1 MSIKLL
7 TWFTTYII
15 IILCELGDKTQVAV
29 LLFTSNNP
37 RKKWTI
43 FIASSLALVLCVII
57 EVTIG
62 LTLARYIGPNIINK
76 FAGCIF
82 LLLGL
87 IMFFKYLNIAEKI
100 IRILNENNIIRVKEP
115 AKSVEAEI

>member
-1 MSIKLL
+1 MSIKFL

-43 FIASSLALVLCVII
+43 FIASSLALVLCVIV

-62 LTLARYIGPNIINK
+62 LSLARYIGPDIINK
-76 FAGCIF
+76 FAGGIF
-82 LLLGL
+82 LLLG
-87 IMFFKYLNIAEKI
+87 IIIFFKYLNITEKI
-100 IRILNENNIIRVKEP
+100 TSTLNENNIMKVKEP
-115 AKSVEAEI
+115 AKSAEAEV